1 MTKMKWWQK
10 AIIYQIYPRSFQD
23 SNGDGI
29 GDIKGALKHLDYI
42 QSLGVNT
49 LWVNPNMLSPQEDNG
64 YDVSDYYAIDPL
76 FGTKEQSEKFVKEVH
91 DRGMKLIYDFPLNH
105 TSTEHYWFKEAIKGP
120 DNPYRD
126 YYIWADAPDGRDYPN
141 NWYSDDKEP
150 SWTKEPNGNQFYLHL
165 YKDSMADLN
174 WANPSVRKELLD
186 IGKFW
191 IQNGIDG
198 FRLDA
203 VLYIDKKEGLPDD
216 PDAPEDGEGSGKLV
230 NEHGPNIRKYL
241 EEFNEELRK
250 HNEDLLVIGEA
261 PTAGADL
268 ALDYIGSEND
278 MIDNVISFTYFP
290 EIDDDKDSEL
300 PYDIQIGPLDKGKF
314 KNEMNAWQIKMADRG
329 GPILY
334 WNNHDMPRAVSR
346 FGDTEDYRDNSSK
359 LLATLMY
366 LQKGVPIIY
375 YGEEIG
381 MKNSPIDDLSGFEV
395 PGKEKV
401 VEEAKQKGYSVNTIK
416 RQLKARA
423 KNISRGVMQWDDT
436 EFAGFSTVKPWIEW
450 NTEEKYNVQSQ
461 DSDPGS
467 ILNYYRKLLSLKKD
481 FLFVEGTFELKPTKE
496 TLYIYE
502 RTLGAEKALI
512 YCNFSNK
519 AENLEVS
526 EDLQKEWAVI
536 LENQGN
542 HLKGTHLQLAPF
554 GAVVFRKQLIE

>member
-1 MTKMKWWQK
+1 MTKMRWWQK

-91 DRGMKLIYDFPLNH
+91 DREMKLIYDFPLNH
-105 TSTEHYWFKEAIKGP
+105 TSTEHHWFKEAIKGP

-126 YYIWADAPDGRDYPN
+126 YYIWADAPEGRDYPN

-174 WANPSVRKELLD
+174 WANPKVRKEMMD

-191 IQNGIDG
+191 IENGIDG

-216 PDAPEDGEGSGKLV
+216 PNAPKNGEGSGKLV
-230 NEHGPNIRKYL
+230 NEHGPNINKYL
-241 EEFNEELRK
+241 EEFNKELRQY
-250 HNEDLLVIGEA
+250 NEDLLVIGEA

-268 ALDYIGSEND
+268 ALDYIGSEKD
-278 MIDNVISFTYFP
+278 MMDNVISFTYFP
-290 EIDDDKDSEL
+290 EIEKLKDPAL
-300 PYDIQIGPLDKGKF
+300 PSDIQIGQLDKEKF
-314 KNEMNAWQIKMADRG
+314 KAEMNSWQTKLAERG

-346 FGDTEDYRDNSSK
+346 FGDIEQYRDNSSK
-359 LLATLMY
+359 MLATLMY
-366 LQKGVPIIY
+366 LQKGIPIIY

-381 MKNSPIDDLSGFEV
+381 MKNNHFDNLNDFEI
-395 PGKEKV
+395 PGKDKIIKN
-401 VEEAKQKGYSVNTIK
+401 AKEQDYSEDEIK
-416 RQLKARA
+416 QQFNARA
-423 KNISRGVMQWDDT
+423 KNISRGVMQWNDT
-436 EFAGFSTVKPWIEW
+436 KFSGFSTVEPWISW
-450 NTEEKYNVQSQ
+450 NSEKKYNVKHQ
-461 DSDPGS
+461 DTDPNS
-467 ILNYYRKLLSLKKD
+467 ILNYYRYLLSLKKEL
-481 FLFVEGTFELKPTKE
+481 LFVEGSFQLKPTKE
-496 TLYIYE
+496 TLYVYK
-502 RTLGAEKALI
+502 RTLGEQKALV

-519 AENLEVS
+519 AENLQVN
-526 EDLQKEWAVI
+526 EDLQGEWSIVI
-536 LENQGN
+536 ENEGN
-542 HLKGTHLQLAPF
+542 SLAGTHLHLAPF
-554 GAVVFRKQLIE
+554 GTVVFRN